1 MQGARKSE
9 TRKRGVKKEAASTGA
24 VALAPV
30 ELARLCATI
39 AVAHKAEEPVILQVT
54 EIANFTDYFVILSG
68 RSTRHVQAVAEH
80 IEKGLH
86 ERHLRLMGVEGLAEG
101 QWVLLD
107 AGDVVVHIF
116 YHPVRGFYDLEGLW
130 AEAPQIDLAS
140 ARKKR
145 RKPAHPD
152 AER

>member
-1 MQGARKSE
+1 MEGGKESD
-9 TRKRGVKKEAASTGA
+9 TRKRGVKKKAAPAEA
-24 VALAPV
+24 VPLAPV

-54 EIANFTDYFVILSG
+54 EVANFTDYFVILSG

-80 IEKGLH
+80 IERALH
-86 ERHLRLMGVEGLAEG
+86 ERHLKLMGVEGLAEG

-107 AGDVVVHIF
+107 AGDVIVHIF

-130 AEAPQIDLAS
+130 AEAPQVDLAS

-145 RKPAHPD
+145 LKHARPD